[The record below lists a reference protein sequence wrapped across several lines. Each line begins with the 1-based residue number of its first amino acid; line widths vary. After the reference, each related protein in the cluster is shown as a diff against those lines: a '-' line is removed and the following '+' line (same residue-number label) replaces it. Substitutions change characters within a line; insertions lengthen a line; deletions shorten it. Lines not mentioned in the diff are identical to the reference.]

1 MGTDLPANAIV
12 IRERPAYNASIGPAS
27 GDSDAVPRTTKSPR
41 RFSGLIVGVGF
52 FEPLHLLLFVRDDA
66 IEGAQRVLDACM
78 VPTGLPAL
86 MCAV

>member
-1 MGTDLPANAIV
+1 
-12 IRERPAYNASIGPAS
+12 
-27 GDSDAVPRTTKSPR
+27 
-41 RFSGLIVGVGF
+41 VGF